1 MFIVYRITGIFEKV
15 NAKENMYTMQEEW
28 RLSTQNGSSNNKK
41 VNVNKVMV
49 QNPYCMN
56 KC

>member
-1 MFIVYRITGIFEKV
+1 MFIVYRITGIFKKV

-41 VNVNKVMV
+41 ANVNKVMV

>member
-15 NAKENMYTMQEEW
+15 NEKENMYTMQEEW

-41 VNVNKVMV
+41 ANVNKVMV
-49 QNPYCMN
+49 QNSYCMN
-56 KC
+56 KR

>member
-15 NAKENMYTMQEEW
+15 NAKENMYTMQEER

-41 VNVNKVMV
+41 ANVNKVMV
-49 QNPYCMN
+49 QNSYCMN
-56 KC
+56 KR